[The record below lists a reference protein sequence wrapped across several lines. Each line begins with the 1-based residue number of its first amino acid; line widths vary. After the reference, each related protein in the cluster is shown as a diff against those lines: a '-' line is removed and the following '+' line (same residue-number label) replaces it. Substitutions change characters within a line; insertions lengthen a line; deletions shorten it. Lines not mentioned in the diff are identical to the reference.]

1 MLRKKSIFILSAAIV
16 LGGFLALNELEPSI
30 AADDQPKEALTT
42 GEVRAEFTTLTS
54 TQLAVMLRQ
63 KDFYFV
69 NVHTPYEGEIKNT
82 DAFIVYDKIGE
93 NLDKLPRHK
102 NEKIV
107 LYCQSGRM
115 SEIAARELARL
126 GYSQVSHLEGGMITW
141 KKSGYEVIR
150 K

>member
-1 MLRKKSIFILSAAIV
+1 MLRKKSIILSTAIV

-42 GEVRAEFTTLTS
+42 GEVRAEFTILTS
-54 TQLAVMLRQ
+54 VQLAVMLRQ

-69 NVHTPYEGEIKNT
+69 NVHTPYVGEIKNT
-82 DAFIVYDKIGE
+82 DASIIYDKIAK
-93 NLDKLPRHK
+93 NLDKLPRNK

-107 LYCQSGRM
+107 LYCESGRM

-126 GYSQVSHLEGGMITW
+126 GYSQVSHLEGGMIAW

>member
-1 MLRKKSIFILSAAIV
+1 MLRKKSIILSTAIV

-42 GEVRAEFTTLTS
+42 GEVRAEFTILTS
-54 TQLAVMLRQ
+54 VQLAVMLRQ

-82 DAFIVYDKIGE
+82 DASIIYDKIAE
-93 NLDKLPRHK
+93 NLDKLPRNK

-107 LYCQSGRM
+107 LYCESGRM

-126 GYSQVSHLEGGMITW
+126 GYSQVSHLEGGMIAW